1 MTRTSALTAANR
13 VRQLHADRDSARIN
27 RRHFAQLWRLAA
39 LSRRGRLD
47 APRVT
52 AGERAALDLVWR
64 QHQRYRRLE
73 RYLAAAARLSR
84 NA

>member
-1 MTRTSALTAANR
+1 MDRVLDLPALVVLTFRPEFEAPWSGQAH
-13 VRQLHADRDSARIN
+13 VS
-27 RRHFAQLWRLAA
+27 LAA